1 MFEKLRELISDKLGV
16 DSEDITMDTS
26 FEDDLEADSIALFEL
41 VMAIEEEF
49 DIEID
54 DEIIEKITT
63 VGDIVN
69 YLDGIVE

>member
-1 MFEKLRELISDKLGV
+1 MFEKLRELISEKLNV
-16 DSEDITMDTS
+16 DAADITMETS

-41 VMAIEEEF
+41 VMAIEEDF

-54 DEIIEKITT
+54 DEAIEKIST

-69 YLDGIVE
+69 YLEGIE

>member
-1 MFEKLRELISDKLGV
+1 MFEKLRDLISEKLNV
-16 DSEDITMDTS
+16 DADDITMETS

-54 DEIIEKITT
+54 DEAIEKIST

-69 YLDGIVE
+69 YLEGIE

>member
-1 MFEKLRELISDKLGV
+1 MFERVRDLISEKLSV
-16 DSEDITMDTS
+16 EQEDITMDTS

>member
-1 MFEKLRELISDKLGV
+1 MFERLRDIISEKLNV
-16 DSEDITMDTS
+16 DVADITMETS

-54 DEIIEKITT
+54 DEAIERIST

-69 YLDGIVE
+69 YLEGIE